1 MILLIFSNSSIN
13 SKMKRMLTILAYAL
27 IAYALLLILLFVFQR
42 SYLYFP
48 DRETIPLHYFD
59 EFNIEEIKH
68 TTDDGLTLAGWYKQ
82 PDTKNTNIFFLMH
95 GNAGHVGHR
104 VEKFRKILKA
114 GYGFFFLEYRG
125 YGGNPGKPT
134 EKGLH
139 LDALSALNFLREK
152 KIPDQK
158 IILYGE
164 SLGTGIAVQ
173 LGTTM
178 KAKAIILETPYTSIA
193 DLAQQHY
200 WYLPA
205 KWLIFDRFELLGIIE
220 NIQSPLLILHGEKD
234 KITDISYGQK
244 VFEAAPQPKESFF
257 VPYAD
262 HNNLFDFKVDEKI
275 LLFLETL

>member
-1 MILLIFSNSSIN
+1 MKKMLEILTYILIAYLVLLIF
-13 SKMKRMLTILAYAL
+13 
-27 IAYALLLILLFVFQR
+27 LFVFQR

-48 DRETIPLHYFD
+48 DKETIPHHYFD

-68 TTDDGLTLAGWYKQ
+68 TTDDGLTLAGWYKE
-82 PDTKNTNIFFLMH
+82 PDTNNTNVFLLMH

-104 VEKFRKILKA
+104 VEKFRKILEA

-139 LDALSALNFLREK
+139 LDAVSALNFLREQ

-173 LGTTM
+173 LATTI
-178 KAKAIILETPYTSIA
+178 KAKAIILETPYTSMA
-193 DLAQQHY
+193 EVAQQHY

-205 KWLIFDRFELLGIIE
+205 KWLVFDRFELLGIIG

-234 KITDISYGQK
+234 KIIDISFGQK
-244 VFEAAPQPKESFF
+244 VFEVAPQPKEAIF
-257 VPYAD
+257 VPHAG

>member
-1 MILLIFSNSSIN
+1 MKKMLEILTYILIAYLVLLIF
-13 SKMKRMLTILAYAL
+13 
-27 IAYALLLILLFVFQR
+27 LFVFQR

-48 DRETIPLHYFD
+48 DKETIPHHYFD
-59 EFNIEEIKH
+59 EFNIKEVKH
-68 TTDDGLTLAGWYKQ
+68 TTDDGLTLAGWFKQ
-82 PDTKNTNIFFLMH
+82 PDNSNTNVFLLMH

-104 VEKFRKILKA
+104 VEKFRKILEA

-139 LDALSALNFLREK
+139 LDAVSALNFLREQ

-173 LGTTM
+173 LATTI
-178 KAKAIILETPYTSIA
+178 KAKAIILETPYTSMA
-193 DLAQQHY
+193 EVAQQHY

-205 KWLIFDRFELLGIIE
+205 KWLVFDRFELLGIIG
-220 NIQSPLLILHGEKD
+220 NIKSPLLILHGEKD
-234 KITDISYGQK
+234 KIIDISFGQK
-244 VFEAAPQPKESFF
+244 VFEVAPQSKEAIF
-257 VPYAD
+257 VPHAG